1 MAAIAKL
8 IDCAYTEF
16 KIKDNRVE
24 TNKLQAILYRA
35 NRNNLYSAICQVFLY
50 FKRIV
55 GFITPTLLYNLCNKF
70 DGQAET
76 NFYSNQASWQCSWP

>member
-35 NRNNLYSAICQVFLY
+35 NRNNLYTQQFARY
-50 FKRIV
+50 F
-55 GFITPTLLYNLCNKF
+55 FI
-70 DGQAET
+70 
-76 NFYSNQASWQCSWP
+76 SNELWDL